1 MKDMNDNNSS
11 NPDLLH
17 ALRASCGNLPICLD
31 EEDETETQP
40 NPVIAGV
47 DFSSSLNLLSSL

>member
-1 MKDMNDNNSS
+1 MKDMNTTNE

-31 EEDETETQP
+31 EEDETETQL

-47 DFSSSLNLLSSL
+47 DFSSSLNLLACL

>member
-1 MKDMNDNNSS
+1 MNDTNTTNE

-31 EEDETETQP
+31 EGDEEIETGY
-40 NPVIAGV
+40 N
-47 DFSSSLNLLSSL
+47 DSFSDWKE